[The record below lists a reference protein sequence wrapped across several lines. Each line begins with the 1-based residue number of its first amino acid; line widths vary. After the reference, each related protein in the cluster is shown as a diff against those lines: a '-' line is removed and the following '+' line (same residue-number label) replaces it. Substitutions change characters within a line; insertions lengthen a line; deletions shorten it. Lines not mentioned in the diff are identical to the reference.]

1 MTNPLLK
8 NFKYPPF
15 SDILPEHMVPAVKT
29 FLENCRIK
37 VNKIIANGA
46 PYTWETL
53 CQPLEELSSD
63 LNRIVSPIRHLN
75 AVKNS
80 IALRQSYET
89 CLSLLSEYNTW
100 IGQHEELYNAW
111 RNLKESNQYLSLDSA
126 KKKTIN
132 NTLRDFRLSGIELKK
147 TQKTRYAEI
156 ISRLSQ
162 LSFQYSNNVM
172 DATNGWHK
180 LIINQNDLKGIPE
193 FTLATAYNKAQD
205 QGLQGWL
212 INLNT
217 PTYLAI
223 ITWCE
228 NQALREEIYYA
239 YNTRASDQGPNA
251 GKWDNSVLIEEEL
264 ILRHELA
271 QILGFPSYAD
281 QSMITKMAESPIK
294 VKNFLE
300 TLLEKIHPQAEK
312 EMAQLKKFAKEMYNI
327 KELNAWDITFYSEKQ
342 KNHLYGIN
350 EEHFRAYFQE
360 EKVLNGMFEIV
371 KRIYGITIKERN
383 DVEVWHQNV
392 RFFDVFNEINE
403 LCGSFYLDLY
413 TRENKISG
421 AWMDICLDFIRR
433 KNSQLQKPIV
443 YLTTNFSPPVN
454 KNPALLTHNEVIT
467 LFHEFGHVIH
477 HLVSRI
483 ETLGVSGIYGIP
495 YDAVEFP
502 SQFMENWCWEP
513 KALLLI
519 SAHYKTGNF
528 LPETLLKKLLAAKNY
543 QAGLFL
549 LRQLELSLFDLRLHA
564 NFNPQKGAQIFDLLK
579 EIKQSISVVP
589 YPDWNRFS
597 HSFLHIFSHGYEA
610 GYYSYLWA
618 NVLAA
623 DAYSRFQEEGIFNRT
638 IGKSFLI
645 NILEKGGSEE
655 PIILFKKFMGREPQ
669 IEAMLKNYGIN

>member
-1 MTNPLLK
+1 MTNPLLN

-15 SDILPEHMVPAVKT
+15 SSILPEHMVPAVKN
-29 FLENCRIK
+29 FLEDCRIK
-37 VNKIIANGA
+37 VKKILAKGA
-46 PYTWETL
+46 PYTWESL

-63 LNRIVSPIRHLN
+63 LNRIYSPIRHLN

-80 IALRQSYET
+80 VALRHSYES
-89 CLSLLSEYNTW
+89 CLYLLSEYQTW

-132 NTLRDFRLSGIELKK
+132 NTLRDFILSGIELNK
-147 TQKTRYAEI
+147 TQKKRYAEI

-180 LIINQNDLKGIPE
+180 LIINKNDLEGIPE
-193 FTLATAYNKAQD
+193 LTLTSAYNQAKN

-212 INLNT
+212 INLNA

-251 GKWDNSVLIEEEL
+251 GKWDNSVIIEEQL
-264 ILRHELA
+264 LLRYELA
-271 QILGFPSYAD
+271 QLLGFASYAD
-281 QSMITKMAESPIK
+281 QSMVTKMAESPIK
-294 VKNFLE
+294 VKKFLE
-300 TLLEKIHPQAEK
+300 NLLERIHPQAEK
-312 EMAQLKKFAKEMYNI
+312 EMAQLKQFAKKMYNI
-327 KELNAWDITFYSEKQ
+327 KQLNAWDIAFYSEKQ
-342 KNHLYGIN
+342 KQHLYGIN
-350 EEHFRAYFQE
+350 EEHFRAYFPV

-371 KRIYGITIKERN
+371 KLIYGITIKERN
-383 DVEVWHQNV
+383 NIEVWHQNV
-392 RFFDVFNEINE
+392 RFFDLFNENHE

-433 KNSQLQKPIV
+433 HNQLQKPIV

-454 KNPALLTHNEVIT
+454 NNPALLTHSEIIT

-519 SAHYKTGNF
+519 SAHYKTGD
-528 LPETLLKKLLAAKNY
+528 LLSEKLLKKLLAAKNY

-549 LRQLELSLFDLRLHA
+549 LRQLELSLFDLRLHTD
-564 NFNPQKGAQIFDLLK
+564 FNPQEGTKLLSLLK
-579 EIKQSISVVP
+579 EIKKTISVVP
-589 YPDWNRFS
+589 YPDWYRFS
-597 HSFLHIFSHGYEA
+597 HSFIHIFSHGYEA

-623 DAYSRFQEEGIFNRT
+623 DAYSKFQEEGIFNRT
-638 IGKSFLI
+638 TGKSFLKH
-645 NILEKGGSEE
+645 ILEKGGSEE
-655 PIILFKKFMGREPQ
+655 PIRLFKKFMGREPQ
-669 IEAMLKNYGIN
+669 IEAMLNNYGIK

>member
-1 MTNPLLK
+1 MSNPLLT

-15 SDILPEHMVPAVKT
+15 SAILPEHMVPAVKT
-29 FLENCRIK
+29 FLDNCRIK
-37 VNKIIANGA
+37 VNKILATGA

-80 IALRQSYET
+80 VALRQSYES
-89 CLSLLSEYNTW
+89 CLLLLSEYNTW

-111 RNLKESNQYLSLDSA
+111 RHLKESPQYLYLDSA
-126 KKKTIN
+126 KKQTIN
-132 NTLRDFRLSGIELKK
+132 NTLRDFRLSGIELNKIKK
-147 TQKTRYAEI
+147 KRYAEI

-180 LIINQNDLKGIPE
+180 LIINNNDLKGIPE
-193 FTLATAYNKAQD
+193 LTLATAYNQAKNH
-205 QGLQGWL
+205 GLQGWL

-228 NQALREEIYYA
+228 NPALREEIYYA

-251 GKWDNSVLIEEEL
+251 GKWDNSLIIEEEL

-271 QILGFPSYAD
+271 QILGFASYAD
-281 QSMITKMAESPIK
+281 QSIITKMAESPIK

-300 TLLEKIHPQAEK
+300 NLLERIYPQAEK
-312 EMAQLKKFAKEMYNI
+312 EMAQLKKFAKEMYNV
-327 KELNAWDITFYSEKQ
+327 KQLNAWDIAFYSEKQ
-342 KNHLYGIN
+342 KQHLYGIN
-350 EEHFRAYFQE
+350 EEHFRTYFPV
-360 EKVLNGMFEIV
+360 EKVLNSMFEIV
-371 KRIYGITIKERN
+371 NRIYGITIKERN
-383 DVEVWHQNV
+383 NVEVWHPNV
-392 RFFDVFNEINE
+392 RFFDLFNENNE

-413 TRENKISG
+413 TRETKISG

-433 KNSQLQKPIV
+433 KNNQLQKPIV
-443 YLTTNFSPPVN
+443 YLTTNFSPPLN
-454 KNPALLTHNEVIT
+454 NDPALLTHSEVIT

-519 SAHYKTGNF
+519 SAHYKTGNS
-528 LPETLLKKLLAAKNY
+528 LPPKLLEKLLAAKNY

-564 NFNPQKGAQIFDLLK
+564 DFNPQKGAKFLYILQ
-579 EIKQSISVVP
+579 EIHQSISVVP
-589 YPDWNRFS
+589 YPEWNRFS

-623 DAYSRFQEEGIFNRT
+623 DAYSRFQEEGIFNST
-638 IGKSFLI
+638 IGKSFLKK
-645 NILEKGGSEE
+645 ILEKGGSEE
-655 PIILFKKFMGREPQ
+655 PMILFKKFMGREPQ
-669 IEAMLKNYGIN
+669 IEAMLNNYGIN